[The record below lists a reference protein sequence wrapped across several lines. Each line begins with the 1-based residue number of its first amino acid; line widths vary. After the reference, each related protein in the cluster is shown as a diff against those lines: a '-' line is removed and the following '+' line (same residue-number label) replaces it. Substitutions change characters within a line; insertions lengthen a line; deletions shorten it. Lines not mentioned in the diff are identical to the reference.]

1 MSYFC
6 ETMFITEYELHKDN
20 VQTISGIQALE
31 YLLNELS
38 PSSLDLLLL
47 FFDHLELDSKSIYFH
62 SLALLI
68 KVLISFLL

>member
-1 MSYFC
+1 
-6 ETMFITEYELHKDN
+6 MFITEYELHKDS

-38 PSSLDLLLL
+38 LSSLGLLLL

-62 SLALLI
+62 SLLLY
-68 KVLISFLL
+68 